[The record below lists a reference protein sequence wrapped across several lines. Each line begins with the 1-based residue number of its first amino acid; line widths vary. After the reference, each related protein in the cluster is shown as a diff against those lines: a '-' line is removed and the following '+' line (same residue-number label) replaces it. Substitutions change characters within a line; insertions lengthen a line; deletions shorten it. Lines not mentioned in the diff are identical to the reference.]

1 MAGWKL
7 IFFVMTWNLLVS
19 SESLLSERENL
30 LRCVCTAQ
38 NCLEAG
44 EAICT
49 TAGLC
54 YTQFLDRKDG
64 SDPLTK
70 GCVNRKTPLLCENR
84 RPKSRKVA
92 ILWPILYCCHTD
104 MCNSGDLPENLQ
116 SLVIA
121 DLLNSSASDIVV
133 VEDDLSGGNEESNQ
147 KRNTLSN
154 PAVVAIFS
162 VGLVALLAIGVTGCC
177 VLQRQEA
184 YAY

>member
-1 MAGWKL
+1 VNHHQNVQG
-7 IFFVMTWNLLVS
+7 LLC
-19 SESLLSERENL
+19 LLWQLEREDL

-44 EAICT
+44 EPICT
-49 TAGLC
+49 TPGLC

-70 GCVNRKTPLLCENR
+70 GCVSRKTPLLCENR
-84 RPKSRKVA
+84 RPKSQKVK
-92 ILWPILYCCHTD
+92 ILWPILFCCHTD
-104 MCNSGDLPENLQ
+104 MCNQGDLPSNLQ

-121 DLLNSSASDIVV
+121 DRNNSSAEDIISDDNATDRH
-133 VEDDLSGGNEESNQ
+133 EDSNR

-154 PAVVAIFS
+154 PSVMAIFS

-184 YAY
+184 YSY